1 MRLRHPRATELGAWF
16 DGEGRSAVGSHVARC
31 ARCRRKVDDFA
42 LVRSWVRAQPL
53 YRMRAGEVT
62 PDPSGRPSVA
72 AAASAALAA
81 IAIAIAAIVT
91 WGPTKPRPATE
102 PGVAAGPNV
111 TPGSRAAFEP
121 APEDSIVVDHA
132 PHMRERAHELPTVP
146 HSHAGPRA
154 GRPGPLRIGIAV
166 PRGTA
171 EAAELVDVA
180 RRRVLAA
187 NAAGGVAGY
196 PVELV
201 VIDAGDEV
209 PANVDVLVGGY
220 GMEAPSGTPWLLP
233 ADTTT
238 TGDDV
243 LAAEA
248 TAEAAGEHLG
258 RALRRAGLRT
268 SVGVIVGAGPDTS
281 LADGLAAHLDVIR
294 VLERDALSCT
304 AEVAALRR
312 AGVEA
317 VAVAG
322 SPELARRCTSAAAM
336 TLWKPKHGFVFAPSA
351 AYAGLHHDASAWGA
365 RTVLSLPWP
374 TTTAPG
380 AARFR
385 ATTTATSY
393 RALVTFAATELAID
407 VARRSGA
414 ITLSSI
420 AAGKWPSDLLDLT
433 GTTSPATVVVA
444 GPGGWTPEVG

>member
-1 MRLRHPRATELGAWF
+1 MRLGHPRATELGAWF

-31 ARCRRKVDDFA
+31 ARCRRRVDEFA

-53 YRMRAGEVT
+53 YRMGAEATAPKASRRRVL
-62 PDPSGRPSVA
+62 A
-72 AAASAALAA
+72 AVASAAVAA
-81 IAIAIAAIVT
+81 IAIAGMVA
-91 WGPTKPRPATE
+91 WGPTQSKPSARSGLASGPSVTADTS
-102 PGVAAGPNV
+102 AALEV
-111 TPGSRAAFEP
+111 
-121 APEDSIVVDHA
+121 APEGLIVVDHA
-132 PHMRERAHELPTVP
+132 PHLRERADKLPAVP

-154 GRPGPLRIGIAV
+154 GRAGPLRVGIVV

-171 EAAELVDVA
+171 EAAELVEVA
-180 RRRVLAA
+180 SRRVLAA

-201 VIDAGDEV
+201 VIDAGDGVV
-209 PANVDVLVGGY
+209 PVDVDVLVGGY
-220 GMEAPSGTPWLLP
+220 GIEAPAGIPWLLP
-233 ADTTT
+233 AETST
-238 TGDDV
+238 TGDEV

-268 SVGVIVGAGPDTS
+268 PVGVIVGAGPDTG
-281 LADGLAAHLDVIR
+281 LAEGLAARVDVVR
-294 VLERDALSCT
+294 VLQQGALSCT
-304 AEVAALRR
+304 AEIATLYR

-317 VAVAG
+317 VAIAG
-322 SPELARRCTSAAAM
+322 SPELAGRCASAAAM
-336 TLWKPKHGFVFAPSA
+336 SLWKPKHGFVFAPSA
-351 AYAGLHHDASAWGA
+351 AYAGLHQDASAWGA

-407 VARRSGA
+407 VARRSGP

-444 GPGGWTPEVG
+444 GPGGWTPEVT